1 MEKQCDCQDLI
12 RNNFFETLRQENKE
26 PISLRFK
33 LSGIMSMRER
43 SSIKKTGQEVE
54 LRYSYKNKKGEEKQ
68 KTETSFVTHN
78 FCPFCGVEY

>member
-33 LSGIMSMRER
+33 LSSIMCMSER
-43 SSIKKTGQEVE
+43 TGIKKTGQEIE
-54 LRYSYKNKKGEEKQ
+54 FRYTFTNKKGIDIQ
-68 KTETSFVTHN
+68 KTETSFVTHA
-78 FCPFCGVEY
+78 FCPFCGVKY